1 MPCAPYR
8 HFKEKRQCWQ
18 ELWKCQRA
26 PFTDISVN
34 IHRKMRRQNPCCVLC
49 VRVRLSE
56 DSMPLLPRADPP
68 AVPNVLTTQGAPR
81 RQCSGLHGIGS
92 ASTRSHLH
100 PVYVLAVFWSI
111 MGPRLRI
118 MKLFSPPFT
127 QRLLWL
133 VAQPSVAFLATVHD
147 SKADMRQTCT
157 WWQLGQRVTSLVTPL
172 FCSGHGST
180 QTSADTSHL
189 FKYFTML
196 APDKCPPQSFS
207 SCFVSRW
214 RLICVLIGAGEGWGV

>member
-118 MKLFSPPFT
+118 MKLFFPPIYT
-127 QRLLWL
+127 AALMTGSTAKRGLSRNCSWQQSRYE
-133 VAQPSVAFLATVHD
+133 
-147 SKADMRQTCT
+147 ADMHLMAAGSEGHLISDTT
-157 WWQLGQRVTSLVTPL
+157 FLLGTR
-172 FCSGHGST
+172 F
-180 QTSADTSHL
+180 
-189 FKYFTML
+189 Y
-196 APDKCPPQSFS
+196 PD
-207 SCFVSRW
+207 
-214 RLICVLIGAGEGWGV
+214 